1 MAESPQLG
9 AATAPKI
16 TSHTDLGSALNLY
29 LGPETRAGL
38 KDASWRAYRSALKTV
53 SSHLPLKTAL
63 GWLDATEVEAGIEAM
78 TEVYSP
84 SRVAQT
90 RAAWR
95 CFARWIEG
103 YGLIL
108 PLPAKR
114 KRGRRPSASGADS
127 DLLPLPVAEAAGA
140 IIREMG
146 RSMTRA
152 KLLTLQWRD
161 LRPDGDGA
169 LLIPHHSENS
179 WVALPPSLTAALN
192 VLWDHARGD
201 HKLPLGAILPLEPGG
216 LQACSLLKLRRSLRA
231 VADAAVTKTQVGAL
245 AAVMETPS

>member
-1 MAESPQLG
+1 MAESQSTGVDMTPN
-9 AATAPKI
+9 I

-29 LGPETRAGL
+29 TEPEKRAGL
-38 KDASWRAYRSALKTV
+38 KDTSWRAYRSALKTV

-63 GWLDATEVEAGIEAM
+63 GWLDSAEVEAGIEAM

-114 KRGRRPSASGADS
+114 KRGRRPGTSAADS
-127 DLLPLPVAEAAGA
+127 DLLPLPVAEAAGL

-146 RSMTRA
+146 RGMTRA
-152 KLLTLQWRD
+152 KLLGLQWRD

-169 LLIPHHSENS
+169 LLIPHESANS
-179 WVALPPSLTAALN
+179 WIALPTTLTPSLN
-192 VLWDHARGD
+192 VLWDHARGG
-201 HKLPLGAILPLEPGG
+201 HKLPLGALLPLEPGG

-231 VADAAVTKTQVGAL
+231 VSDAEAAKTQVGAV
-245 AAVMETPS
+245 AAVMEASS